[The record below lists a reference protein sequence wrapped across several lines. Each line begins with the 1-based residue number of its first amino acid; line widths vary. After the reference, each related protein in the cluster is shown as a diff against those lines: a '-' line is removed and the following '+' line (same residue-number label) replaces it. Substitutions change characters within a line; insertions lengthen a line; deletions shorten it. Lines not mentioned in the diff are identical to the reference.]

1 MLTSKTLIVRKTNK
15 QINIVIFYCRN
26 SDANLRKDILTF
38 KRSLLLS
45 CRCTK
50 KLIIYLTEEKTH
62 GISP

>member
-50 KLIIYLTEEKTH
+50 KLIINLTEEKTH